1 MIAYKFVSWDVRPL
15 ETLNACKVYSLK
27 EKINN
32 GGKLNRDEKNWIT
45 EQVNSNTYSKVG
57 VPLQGW
63 MFSFSDVLQRYL
75 VNQYGH
81 WQEYYACDKTSLR
94 NYLYGRVNEIIAA

>member
-1 MIAYKFVSWDVRPL
+1 MIAYKFVSWDVPAL
-15 ETLNACKVYSLK
+15 ETLAGCKVYALK
-27 EKINN
+27 SKVSN
-32 GGKLNRDEKNWIT
+32 GERLSREEKNWIT
-45 EQVNSNTYSKVG
+45 EHVNSNSYSKIG

-63 MFSFSDVLQRYL
+63 MFNFSDVLQRYL